1 MVTSLCQL
9 CGNSGALFKKCFNR
23 IQTRWLYDCW
33 LLRYVFTNYGTDFF
47 LELCASV
54 WGLFTPFAQNGR
66 LANVLNYYKRSLT
79 TKAKNNR
86 FASLGSMQL
95 TIKVHNYLKKRRK
108 EHISAW
114 IAWSP
119 SPQHVHHP
127 CYCRCCT
134 ATNTTTL
141 LPGVLDGPGWCLRFP
156 KKYVVALPSQVP
168 SHAHGDHI
176 LFSFNPFLFFT
187 L

>member
-79 TKAKNNR
+79 TKAKNNC
-86 FASLGSMQL
+86 FARLDATYNKSTQL
-95 TIKVHNYLKKRRK
+95 SEETKKRTHFHLDRLV
-108 EHISAW
+108 AF
-114 IAWSP
+114 
-119 SPQHVHHP
+119 
-127 CYCRCCT
+127 
-134 ATNTTTL
+134 ATTRSSSLL
-141 LPGVLDGPGWCLRFP
+141 LPLLHC
-156 KKYVVALPSQVP
+156 Y
-168 SHAHGDHI
+168 
-176 LFSFNPFLFFT
+176 
-187 L
+187 